1 MQETTYNT
9 ALPPEYMTRYPIM
22 RRIVPIAALLL
33 TACASPKNNY
43 DPLEPVNRG
52 IFVVNNVVDRAVV
65 KPVATV
71 YADYA
76 PGPVKQGTSNFFG
89 NIDDLFSAIG
99 SVLEGRFK
107 DAGTSVGRVAV
118 NTTIGLFGIFDW
130 ASDMN
135 LPKPD
140 QDLGLA
146 LGHWG
151 IGSGPY
157 LMLPFLGPT
166 TLRDSVDPGVRW
178 FYGPGSYLN
187 TTGEKIAWGAVEG
200 INLRAQVLPLDAMI
214 ESQPDPYA
222 YIRDAYLQRRWY
234 KVYDGQP
241 PHPLQLGDT
250 GEDDGD
256 DDADLPPAKPA
267 SHASE
272 PAAAAKPVIDAST
285 VASAVPAAE
294 AASAAA
300 DTTTVAAAASAP
312 AKAEQ

>member
-1 MQETTYNT
+1 MPETAYNT
-9 ALPPEYMTRYPIM
+9 GLSRIKKMPILTM
-22 RRIVPIAALLL
+22 RRLVPIAALLL

-52 IFVVNNVVDRAVV
+52 VFFVNNVVDQAVV
-65 KPVATV
+65 KPMATV
-71 YADYA
+71 YANYA

-89 NIDDLFSAIG
+89 NIDDLFSSFG
-99 SVLEGRFK
+99 SLLEGHFK
-107 DAGTSVGRVAV
+107 EAGTSISRVAV
-118 NTTIGLFGIFDW
+118 NTTIGMFGIFDW
-130 ASDMN
+130 ATDMK

-157 LMLPFLGPT
+157 LMLPLLGPT
-166 TLRDSVDPGVRW
+166 TLRDSVDPVVRT

-187 TTGEKIAWGAVEG
+187 TTGEEILWASVDG
-200 INLRAQVLPLDAMI
+200 INMRAQVLPLDALI

-241 PHPLQLGDT
+241 PHALQLGPTD
-250 GEDDGD
+250 D
-256 DDADLPPAKPA
+256 DDAADDAAPAPG
-267 SHASE
+267 
-272 PAAAAKPVIDAST
+272 
-285 VASAVPAAE
+285 
-294 AASAAA
+294 
-300 DTTTVAAAASAP
+300 AASAP
-312 AKAEQ
+312 AAADKPVAPVDASAVASATPAAAVIEAPAATAASAEAKASQ

>member
-1 MQETTYNT
+1 
-9 ALPPEYMTRYPIM
+9 M
-22 RRIVPIAALLL
+22 RRLVPIAALLL

-65 KPVATV
+65 KPVATA
-71 YADYA
+71 YSNYA

-89 NIDDLFSAIG
+89 NIDDLFSALG
-99 SVLEGRFK
+99 SVLEGNFK
-107 DAGTSVGRVAV
+107 DAGVSFGRVAV
-118 NTTIGLFGIFDW
+118 NTSIGLLGIFDW

-135 LPKPD
+135 MPKPD

-157 LMLPFLGPT
+157 IMLPFLGPT
-166 TLRDSVDPGVRW
+166 TLRDAVDPTVRW

-187 TTGEKIAWGAVEG
+187 TTGEQIAWSAVDG
-200 INLRAQVLPLDAMI
+200 INLRAQVLPLDQLI

-234 KVYDGQP
+234 KVYDGKP
-241 PHPLQLGDT
+241 PHPLQLGDIDD
-250 GEDDGD
+250 DDGA
-256 DDADLPPAKPA
+256 DDAAPAAKPA
-267 SHASE
+267 ASASE
-272 PAAAAKPVIDAST
+272 PAAADKPAAATETQASAAPQA
-285 VASAVPAAE
+285 VAASAVAVEPAT
-294 AASAAA
+294 A
-300 DTTTVAAAASAP
+300 DASAP